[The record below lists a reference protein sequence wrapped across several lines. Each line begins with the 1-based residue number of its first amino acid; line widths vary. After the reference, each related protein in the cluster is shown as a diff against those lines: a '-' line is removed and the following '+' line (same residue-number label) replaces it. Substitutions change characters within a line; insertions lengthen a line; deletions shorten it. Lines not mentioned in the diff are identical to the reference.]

1 MTLVYQTFSAP
12 ALSGSVVVP
21 ADTAVFGRGNGKL
34 IVNGI
39 DGYCMRAGLMP
50 GVIDPRWPFSRCD
63 GAIETQGPAVGV
75 SQAVASTAEV
85 GIVGPDAVMRFGKVA
100 DPDDAA
106 KFAYIMR
113 RKQGDEGTLKRTELS
128 FSPTF
133 TPIPLAANCW
143 IGFATRIP
151 STWRAMTGTDE
162 VMLWQVHETP
172 DGGDDT
178 QPAPIGMV
186 VKGDRQMMW
195 VRSNP
200 NAATFVGGTTYTEV
214 FSEAAWPGDQWQF
227 WAFKLKSHWD
237 NAQSPRFEAW
247 RRVGSGATV
256 KVIDY
261 SGPNSYNNTVRDY
274 VKSGLYYYAEQWTG
288 SLTDKVLYHKGLYQW
303 LDGQGV
309 DEELILDYLQ
319 SI

>member
-1 MTLVYQTFSAP
+1 MTRIITFSP
-12 ALSGSVVVP
+12 ITGGSVVDSDIWSSDCASYRVN
-21 ADTAVFGRGNGKL
+21 DTQGV
-34 IVNGI
+34 
-39 DGYCMRAGLMP
+39 RARWGLMT
-50 GVIDPRWPFSRCD
+50 GGIDPRWPFANCD
-63 GAIETQGPAVGV
+63 GSLETQGPAGALTQ
-75 SQAVASTAEV
+75 SIASTAEV
-85 GIVGPDAVMRFGKVA
+85 GVAGPDAIMRFGKVA

-106 KFAYIMR
+106 KFAYLMR

-128 FSPTF
+128 FSSTF

-178 QPAPIGMV
+178 QPAPIGMG
-186 VKGDRQMMW
+186 VKGDRQMVW

-200 NAATFVGGTTYTEV
+200 NAVTLSGATTYAEV

-227 WAFKLKSHWD
+227 WAFRLKSHWD

-247 RRVGSGATV
+247 RRVGAGPTV

-261 SGPNSYNNTVRDY
+261 SGPNAYNNTVRDY

-288 SLTDKVLYHKGLYQW
+288 SLTDKVLHHKGLYQW
-303 LDGQGV
+303 LDGQGI
-309 DEELILDYLQ
+309 DEELILDHLQ